1 MQDDAAEHC
10 ARLARA
16 ADRDRFL
23 AGLYAPP
30 RKRRRLFALY
40 AFDAEIARVPHAVRE
55 PMAGEIRLQ
64 WWRDVIGG
72 ERAGEAAANPV
83 SAALLEAV
91 AEGGLPRRPLLDL
104 IEARGFDLYDDPMA
118 SLAALE
124 GYADK
129 TAGTMLRL
137 AVQTLS
143 GEAPDALIRH
153 AALAQ
158 TVLRIVQALPR
169 EAARGRLHLPLDL
182 MNDFGADPAD
192 LLAGR
197 VTPELQAV
205 LANLHLRAREALD
218 AARALLPDMPTA
230 ALPALLPLAPAR
242 ALLMRMERAQDPLHP
257 PDLPQWRRQ
266 WLIWR
271 AARDPSRLF

>member
-1 MQDDAAEHC
+1 MQDDAADHC
-10 ARLARA
+10 ARLVRA

-23 AGLYAPP
+23 AGLYAPLP
-30 RKRRRLFALY
+30 ARRRLFALY
-40 AFDAEIARVPHAVRE
+40 AFDSEIARVPQAVRE

-83 SAALLEAV
+83 SAALIA
-91 AEGGLPRRPLLDL
+91 AIGEGYLPRGPLLDL

-129 TAGTMLRL
+129 TAGNMLRL
-137 AVQTLS
+137 AALALS
-143 GEAPDALIRH
+143 EAPPDPLIRH
-153 AALAQ
+153 AAFAATL
-158 TVLRIVQALPR
+158 LHIVQALPR
-169 EAARGRLHLPLDL
+169 AASRGRLYLPLDL
-182 MNDFGADPAD
+182 MRSFGADPAD
-192 LLAGR
+192 LLAGK

-205 LANLHLRAREALD
+205 LANLHLRAREALA
-218 AARALLPDMPTA
+218 AARALLPDVPEGM
-230 ALPALLPLAPAR
+230 LPALLPLAPVRTQLAR
-242 ALLMRMERAQDPLHP
+242 VERSEDPLHP
-257 PDLPQWRRQ
+257 PALAQWRRQ

-271 AARDPSRLF
+271 AARDPARLF